1 LEKENSMKS
10 FIKTVVNTGALWCLL
25 LLIFACS
32 SDENEG
38 MEPQQEEEEYVI
50 TDPFYADLDN
60 NSTLEDYW
68 ELFQRD
74 AIRSGKTDPGT
85 DRDVYVFFG
94 TEPDFASGVTADHA
108 GRAYTICD
116 ETDIRFEIIESFWED
131 FTIVQRLYT
140 FYHEAGHAR
149 YKYRH
154 PCENGEACNIDT
166 SNLPIMW
173 RSIPPG
179 DTTIEEFIVD
189 KDNFFRRRWDGI
201 RYFNCED

>member
-1 LEKENSMKS
+1 MIYYLRIKKISSMEWILKLQPKD
-10 FIKTVVNTGALWCLL
+10 ITIWALALVM
-25 LLIFACS
+25 IACS
-32 SDENEG
+32 GEENEG
-38 MEPQQEEEEYVI
+38 INEETQEEEEYVI

-60 NSTLEDYW
+60 DTTLEEYW
-68 ELFQRD
+68 DLFKRD
-74 AIRSGKTDPGT
+74 AMRSGKSDPET

-116 ETDIRFEIIESFWED
+116 EDDIRFEIIQSFWED

-154 PCENGEACNIDT
+154 PCESGEI
-166 SNLPIMW
+166 
-173 RSIPPG
+173 
-179 DTTIEEFIVD
+179 
-189 KDNFFRRRWDGI
+189 
-201 RYFNCED
+201 

>member
-1 LEKENSMKS
+1 MKWTLKLSLESLLIWAVALVMIGCSGKENED
-10 FIKTVVNTGALWCLL
+10 I
-25 LLIFACS
+25 
-32 SDENEG
+32 DQEE
-38 MEPQQEEEEYVI
+38 EEEEEYVI

-60 NSTLEDYW
+60 NTTLDEYW
-68 ELFQRD
+68 ALFKRD
-74 AIRSGKTDPGT
+74 AMRSGKSDPET

-154 PCENGEACNIDT
+154 PCESGEICNVDT

-179 DTTIEEFIVD
+179 DTTIEEFIED

>member
-1 LEKENSMKS
+1 MKWTAKLS
-10 FIKTVVNTGALWCLL
+10 LKNLFIWMIPLAMVG
-25 LLIFACS
+25 CS
-32 SDENEG
+32 G
-38 MEPQQEEEEYVI
+38 EEENDVDLPEEEVEYVI

-60 NSTLEDYW
+60 NTSLEEYW
-68 ELFQRD
+68 DLFKRD
-74 AIRSGKTDPGT
+74 AMRSGKSDPSI
-85 DRDVYVFFG
+85 DRAIYVFFG

-116 ETDIRFEIIESFWED
+116 EDDIRFEIIESFWED

-140 FYHEAGHAR
+140 FYHEAGHVR

-154 PCENGEACNIDT
+154 PCENGEACNVDT

-179 DTTIEEFIVD
+179 DTTIEDFIED
-189 KDNFFRRRWDGI
+189 KDNFFKRRWDGI
-201 RYFNCED
+201 PYFNCEN